1 MAKQTEQTY
10 QMIQV
15 ERQGPV
21 FTIQLNKPPL
31 NIMDAAMIE
40 EVLMALQETEADAE
54 VRIIVFRSAGEK
66 AFCAGVSVKDHTP
79 DLIRDMIPRFDDIF
93 RHLAR
98 SDKVTLAVAQGFSLG
113 GGFEL
118 VLMCDLVVAAE
129 NAQFGQ
135 PEIKLGQL
143 PPVGIVLLPHL
154 IGYRK
159 AAELLFTGK
168 NITAREAEAMG
179 LVNRVAPAEKL
190 SQCADELVK
199 EMLTLSGSALRLN
212 KNLLRR
218 VSGLDFE
225 RVLQESEE
233 FFLETVV
240 PTHDAQEGIFSFLE
254 KRAPQWTHR

>member
-1 MAKQTEQTY
+1 MPKPTEQTY
-10 QMIQV
+10 QTIQV
-15 ERQGPV
+15 ERQGPL

-31 NIMDAAMIE
+31 NILDAAMIE
-40 EVLMALQETEADAE
+40 EVLMALQEVESDLEAH
-54 VRIIVFRSAGEK
+54 IIVFRSAGQK
-66 AFCAGVSVKDHTP
+66 AFCAGVSIQDHTP
-79 DLIRDMIPRFDDIF
+79 DRIRDVVPRFDDIF
-93 RHLAR
+93 RQLAR
-98 SDKVTLAVAQGFSLG
+98 TDKVTLAVVQGYCLG
-113 GGFEL
+113 GGMEL
-118 VLMCDLVVAAE
+118 AMACDLIVAAE

-168 NITAREAEAMG
+168 NIGAREAEALG
-179 LVNRVAPAEKL
+179 LVNRLAPPEQL
-190 SQCADELVK
+190 SQCAEQLLQ
-199 EMLTLSGSALRLN
+199 EMLPLSGTALRLS

-225 RVLQESEE
+225 RALHESEE
-233 FFLETVV
+233 FFFETVV
-240 PTHDAQEGIFSFLE
+240 PTDDAKEGIIAFLE